1 MTTDMNEPR
10 EALTLG
16 VREDQAAGG
25 GRSAVTVAQPTTD
38 AREGLSARPLEL
50 VTRGDVEYLAYCP
63 GCTELHRHRAL
74 GDVRAPCGARYEL
87 LPRQGGPDGK

>member
-1 MTTDMNEPR
+1 MTTNENGPQVLESPR
-10 EALTLG
+10 D
-16 VREDQAAGG
+16 REDQAAGG
-25 GRSAVTVAQPTTD
+25 SRSVVTVAQPTAD

-87 LPRQGGPDGK
+87 LPRQGGPDGE